1 LRSCRLVSKR
11 DIKRIADNNVNN
23 LRTTA
28 NPNPSLKEKKK
39 EKTPWIKKS
48 NRGRG
53 DFLQATC

>member
-11 DIKRIADNNVNN
+11 DIKRKADNNVNN

-28 NPNPSLKEKKK
+28 NPNPSIKEKR
-39 EKTPWIKKS
+39 ENSMDEKS